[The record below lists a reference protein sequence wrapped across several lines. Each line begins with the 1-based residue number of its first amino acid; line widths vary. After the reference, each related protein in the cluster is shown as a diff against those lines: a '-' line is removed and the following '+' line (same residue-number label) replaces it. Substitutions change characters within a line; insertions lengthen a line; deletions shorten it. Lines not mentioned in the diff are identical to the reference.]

1 VAAYNLKRMTNPT
14 QLGTTASSVYTAGSG
29 VTAVVKQLLATNTT
43 ATASTVSVHLVPS
56 SGTTTT
62 ANLIF
67 AAVPVPA
74 NSTLIIDL
82 SQVLNTGDQLF
93 AFAGN
98 ATTVNLTVSGYEAS

>member
-1 VAAYNLKRMTNPT
+1 MAAYNLKRMTNPT
-14 QLGTTASSVYTAGSG
+14 QLGTTASSVYTVGSG
-29 VTAVVKQLLATNTT
+29 ITAVVKQILATNAT
-43 ATASTVSVHLVPS
+43 ATSSTVSIHLVPT

-74 NSTLIIDL
+74 NSTLVIDL
-82 SQVLNTGDQLF
+82 AQVMNAGDSLH

>member
-1 VAAYNLKRMTNPT
+1 MTNPT
-14 QLGTTASSVYTAGSG
+14 QLGTTASSVYTVGSG
-29 VTAVVKQLLATNTT
+29 ITAVVKQILATNAT
-43 ATASTVSVHLVPS
+43 ATSSTVSIHLVPT

-74 NSTLIIDL
+74 NSTLVIDL
-82 SQVLNTGDQLF
+82 AQVMNAGDSLH